1 MSADVLSRLETVQE
15 ETRELTPVSIKV
27 LFCYCIQLM
36 DNKFSQLALKEMYK
50 NQLEEHES

>member
-15 ETRELTPVSIKV
+15 ETRELTPVSIKA

-50 NQLEEHES
+50 NQLGEHES